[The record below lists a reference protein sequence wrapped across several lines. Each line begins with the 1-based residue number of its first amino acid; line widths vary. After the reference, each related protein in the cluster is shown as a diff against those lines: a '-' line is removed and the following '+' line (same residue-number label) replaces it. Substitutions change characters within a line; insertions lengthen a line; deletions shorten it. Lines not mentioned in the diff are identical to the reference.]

1 MEVVRGCRNPKTR
14 GTNGERSR
22 TKKKDGNLRVA
33 RVHATDVDGVE
44 PGERVVFVAGATGKV
59 GFRAVRELARRGY
72 QVRAGVR
79 NLEKGNRCLAYQ
91 DLPEKLAYTGQDEEM
106 RKQWNQVS
114 LENVRAVAF
123 DVDRPETLADAIG
136 DAKVVVSCL
145 GAPESEIFDVD
156 APRRIDGQGTSALV
170 RAAADLGVE
179 HFVMVSSLGAGRFGM
194 PASLLNAWGKV
205 LEWKKESE
213 DVLRRSGMKYTIVRP
228 GGMERPTDDF
238 GKDANLVLARAD
250 TRGGTDRRSGATSHV
265 FDAQD
270 VGSGGGERGAES
282 RRDGAP
288 GTHPSGARRRWIG
301 RNDRVLSIQ
310 VQVRSQEGRLD
321 GEAAGRER
329 TIGNVPR
336 KVEHVGH
343 RGRLGCAIVGSRCHP
358 GGTAGR
364 RGRAHVRAAVDVGA
378 GRGRCTAL
386 VEGREPRG
394 RAAPTLRP
402 TGRDMER
409 SSRHV
414 GIRICPLLGALL
426 ELACVVDLVAPV
438 LNPTS
443 SFPGPSVP
451 PPPPR
456 RATTTCDAPSFPR
469 VRRPTAGSPR
479 SSQHPPSARRE
490 RWTGRKDDRK
500 HVGNTRAEHRRT
512 RTRTWRW
519 SSEPKC
525 SLERNRRGRD
535 RRGRDRRGRDRRGR
549 DRRGRDRRG
558 RIEGK
563 AKGNR
568 RESRKGGVEGRV
580 EKGEQKR
587 EKGG

>member
-44 PGERVVFVAGATGKV
+44 PGERVVFVAGATGK
-59 GFRAVRELARRGY
+59 
-72 QVRAGVR
+72 
-79 NLEKGNRCLAYQ
+79 

-250 TRGGTDRRSGATSHV
+250 TRFGGLVSNLQVAELIGEVVQHPTCSTHKTLEVVAEKGVPKA
-265 FDAQD
+265 DAM
-270 VGSGGGERGAES
+270 ELL
-282 RRDGAP
+282 
-288 GTHPSGARRRWIG
+288 G
-301 RNDRVLSIQ
+301 RI
-310 VQVRSQEGRLD
+310 
-321 GEAAGRER
+321 
-329 TIGNVPR
+329 P
-336 KVEHVGH
+336 VEHVGDGLEGTTEYYQSKYKYDPKKEGWTGKLLDASEQLETFH
-343 RGRLGCAIVGSRCHP
+343 GRLSMLGIVAALGAQSLGRGAILEEQL
-358 GGTAGR
+358 
-364 RGRAHVRAAVDVGA
+364 DGA
-378 GRGRCTAL
+378 GVRTFVLLLTLVLGVAGAQPWLKDVSREDAQLPPFVPLAETWNGRLAMLGFASAL
-386 VEGREPRG
+386 Y
-394 RAAPTLRP
+394 
-402 TGRDMER
+402 
-409 SSRHV
+409 
-414 GIRICPLLGALL
+414 L
-426 ELACVVDLVAPV
+426 EHYWSLPV
-438 LNPTS
+438 LS
-443 SFPGPSVP
+443 
-451 PPPPR
+451 
-456 RATTTCDAPSFPR
+456 
-469 VRRPTAGSPR
+469 
-479 SSQHPPSARRE
+479 
-490 RWTGRKDDRK
+490 
-500 HVGNTRAEHRRT
+500 
-512 RTRTWRW
+512 TWW
-519 SSEPKC
+519 
-525 SLERNRRGRD
+525 LLF
-535 RRGRDRRGRDRRGR
+535 
-549 DRRGRDRRG
+549 
-558 RIEGK
+558 
-563 AKGNR
+563 
-568 RESRKGGVEGRV
+568 
-580 EKGEQKR
+580 
-587 EKGG
+587 